1 MRVVGGALIEDGR
14 LLVARR
20 GPGRAHAGLW
30 ELPGG
35 KVEPGEQD
43 KEALVREW
51 IEELDLQVLPEE
63 HLITITL
70 DEVPTPLTFVVFR
83 CSRVKGEPVA
93 REHSEIKWLKPNEL
107 QSLEWAP
114 ADRPLV
120 NCLADAIRDHTS
132 PSDSPP
138 EDPP

>member
-1 MRVVGGALIEDGR
+1 MRVVGGALIEDGHM
-14 LLVARR
+14 LVAQR

-51 IEELDLQVLPEE
+51 IEELDLWIVPEE
-63 HLITITL
+63 HLITITV
-70 DEVPTPLTFVVFR
+70 DEVPTALTFVVYR

-107 QSLEWAP
+107 QSLDWAP
-114 ADRPLV
+114 ADHPLV
-120 NCLADAIRDHTS
+120 NYLADAIREHTS
-132 PSDSPP
+132 PPDSPA
-138 EDPP
+138 ED